1 MSLRILVKDDEEQF
15 LVSISSKLKSGL
27 AENPWQV
34 PVEVHALHSDQYPDP
49 EKLKAEVD
57 SLTVQRWDALL
68 VDVNLYGQKPKG
80 LPGLMLPIDL
90 VRAFRTKNHAAIAL
104 VFSGNIQD
112 HLREL
117 FGEQAANEAHGV
129 KGQVERHARSIINL
143 GIADFSA
150 KNKVADDAIGHLL
163 RPPWLLRLE
172 REFLRTPKIL
182 IETSTLTRLGVPI
195 DQRPITFADL
205 AEMLRQPGTTGERIA
220 QVASEL
226 GVASL
231 ADLYA

>member
-1 MSLRILVKDDEEQF
+1 MTLRILVIDDEEQF
-15 LVSISSKLKSGL
+15 LAGICSKLKNGL
-27 AENPWQV
+27 AENPWQA
-34 PVEVHALHSDQYPDP
+34 PVEVYALHSDQYPDP

-57 SLTVQRWDALL
+57 SLTAQRWDALL
-68 VDVNLYGQKPKG
+68 VDVNLYGHRPKG

-117 FGEQAANEAHGV
+117 FGEQVASEASGV
-129 KGQVERHARSIINL
+129 KGQVERHIRSIITL

-172 REFLRTPKIL
+172 REFLRTPRVV
-182 IETSTLTRLGVPI
+182 IEASTLSRLGVPI
-195 DQRPITFADL
+195 EQRQVTFADI
-205 AEMLRQPGTTGERIA
+205 AELLRQPGTPGERVA
-220 QVASEL
+220 QLACEL
-226 GVASL
+226 GVTAL

>member
-1 MSLRILVKDDEEQF
+1 MSLRILVIDDEEQF
-15 LVSISSKLKSGL
+15 LAGISSKLKSGL
-27 AENPWQV
+27 AENPWQAQ
-34 PVEVHALHSDQYPDP
+34 VEVHALHSDRFPDAD
-49 EKLKAEVD
+49 KLKAEVD

-68 VDVNLYGQKPKG
+68 VDVNLYGQRPKG

-90 VRAFRTKNHAAIAL
+90 VRAFRTKNHAAVAL

-117 FGEQAANEAHGV
+117 FGEQVASEASGV
-129 KGQVERHARSIINL
+129 KGQVERHVRSIINL

-172 REFLRTPKIL
+172 REFLRTPTVV
-182 IETSTLTRLGVPI
+182 IELSTLSRLGLAI
-195 DQRPITFADL
+195 AQERITFADIAQL
-205 AEMLRQPGTTGERIA
+205 LRQPGTPGERIA

-226 GVASL
+226 GVTAL